1 MSEKRQAE
9 TVGQPP
15 RPKRSRFGP
24 IESTQAHAIPTAST
38 AIPANAL
45 NGSRLAGAL
54 PNLKAL
60 ELLAKKDALKAQIQA
75 LKVLKPF
82 NTTRLLHSRDS

>member
-9 TVGQPP
+9 TSGHPP

-24 IESTQAHAIPTAST
+24 IESTQVNAIPTAST
-38 AIPANAL
+38 SIPVKAI
-45 NGSRLAGAL
+45 NGSKAANTL
-54 PNLKAL
+54 PNSKAL

-75 LKVLKPF
+75 LKVPASVAVF
-82 NTTRLLHSRDS
+82 DR